1 VVSFHLKTLRPFIF
15 SAAFIVAGAAN
26 AATAPPETPDIKSDT
41 TITVTGQL
49 PDKEKLREAASTFV
63 RSASVIPDEAQY
75 ARRNDPLCPA
85 VVGIDQKYASLVS
98 AKIKAVAEA
107 VGVAVAPAGCR
118 ANLLVNF
125 TADASAYLLGARKR
139 QPTLLSALR
148 PDERTALLTSNAP
161 IRWWYGTNA
170 TGSDNVP
177 IALGQVNGGVLIG
190 TPEGL
195 PVLPTPNRGTLRT
208 YSPSL
213 IDTKLVV
220 NLSSTVVLI
229 DIEKAT
235 GVPLDSVAA
244 YAAMVSLAQLKLTTD
259 YSSYPSILAMFSGAK
274 SRDEAPRDLTEWDY
288 AYLRALYK
296 IQMNRTARSQRTGIY
311 GEMVKQLT
319 K

>member
-1 VVSFHLKTLRPFIF
+1 MIYPKYLIA
-15 SAAFIVAGAAN
+15 SALIIATPATAAY
-26 AATAPPETPDIKSDT
+26 APPETAKDENDT

-63 RSASVIPDEAQY
+63 RSASVIPDDAQY
-75 ARRNDPLCPA
+75 ARRNDPLCPK
-85 VVGIDQKYASLVS
+85 VVGIDEKYASLVS

-107 VGVAVAPAGCR
+107 VGVAVAPVGCR

-125 TADASAYLLGARKR
+125 TADASVYLVNARKK
-139 QPTLLSALR
+139 QPALLSALR
-148 PDERTALLTSNAP
+148 PDERTALLTSAAP

-170 TGSDNVP
+170 TGSDKVP

-190 TPEGL
+190 VGGGIGGGL
-195 PVLPTPNRGTLRT
+195 PVLPTSNRGTLRT
-208 YSPSL
+208 YTPSL
-213 IDTKLVV
+213 IDTQLVV

-259 YSSYPSILAMFSGAK
+259 YSGYPSIMAMFSGAK
-274 SRDEAPRDLTEWDY
+274 SRAEAPRDLTEWDY

-296 IQMNRTARSQRTGIY
+296 IQPNRTARSQRTGIY

>member
-1 VVSFHLKTLRPFIF
+1 MICPRYLVVSALI
-15 SAAFIVAGAAN
+15 I
-26 AATAPPETPDIKSDT
+26 ATPAKATYAPPEIAKDKSDT

-85 VVGIDQKYASLVS
+85 VVGIDDKYASLVS
-98 AKIKAVAEA
+98 TKIKAVAGA

-125 TADASAYLLGARKR
+125 TIDASAYIASARKK
-139 QPTLLSALR
+139 QPALLSALR
-148 PDERTALLTSNAP
+148 PDERTALLTSAAP

-170 TGSDNVP
+170 IGSDKIS
-177 IALGQVNGGVLIG
+177 IALGQVNGGVLIAAAG
-190 TPEGL
+190 GVGPA
-195 PVLPTPNRGTLRT
+195 VLPTSNRGTLRT
-208 YSPSL
+208 YSASL
-213 IDTKLVV
+213 IDTQLVV

-229 DIEKAT
+229 DVEKAS

-296 IQMNRTARSQRTGIY
+296 TQPNRTARTQRTGIY

>member
-1 VVSFHLKTLRPFIF
+1 MMHLRYLVT
-15 SAAFIVAGAAN
+15 SALIIATSATAAY
-26 AATAPPETPDIKSDT
+26 APPEIAKDKIDA

-49 PDKEKLREAASTFV
+49 PDKETLREAASTFV
-63 RSASVIPDEAQY
+63 RSATVIPDEAQY

-85 VVGIDQKYASLVS
+85 VVGIDQKYAGLVT
-98 AKIKAVAEA
+98 AKIKAVAES

-125 TADASAYLLGARKR
+125 TTDASAYLESARKK
-139 QPTLLSALR
+139 QPALLSALR
-148 PDERTALLTSNAP
+148 PDERTALIANTAP

-170 TGSDNVP
+170 IGSDKIP
-177 IALGQVNGGVLIG
+177 IALGQVNGGVLIA
-190 TPEGL
+190 TEGAS
-195 PVLPTPNRGTLRT
+195 PAVLPTSNKGTLRT
-208 YSPSL
+208 YSASL
-213 IDTKLVV
+213 IDTQLVV
-220 NLSSTVVLI
+220 NLSSTAVLI
-229 DIEKAT
+229 DVEKAS

-259 YSSYPSILAMFSGAK
+259 YSSYPSILAIFSGAK

-296 IQMNRTARSQRTGIY
+296 IPANRTARAQRTGIY